1 MSTELTE
8 VEFINPVQQAVQL
21 TTENIEYFAENLN
34 GSAEEGVLKF
44 QISNHVHYAVPGD
57 WLVLFDR
64 GRDILT
70 FTDKMYKRL
79 LQSRKV

>member
-21 TTENIEYFAENLN
+21 TTDNIEYFAENLN
-34 GSAEEGVLKF
+34 GSVEEGVLKF
-44 QISNHVHYAVPGD
+44 QISNHVHLAIPGD
-57 WLVLFDR
+57 WLVLFDK

-79 LQSRKV
+79 LHTREV